1 MEPHLQP
8 QASRARVRTVE
19 LTRCRFDL
27 LLKGEQVLC
36 RREPRRWSEMQTT
49 SRRRTRRSG
58 QRVYFFARTDSRR
71 SECAVPSRTR
81 RFLPTPAA
89 GRAARRCERAAP
101 TPGPGGRRAPR
112 AGRRAP
118 PARAPRRRRGRAA
131 ARCSWPPRP
140 RGRPTPCRSTPAAGR
155 PRAGRSR
162 RRPRPAQPSGPGS
175 RRRRRRLRGPGS
187 RGSGDARSDAGGSGT
202 DPGVGATG
210 THRVP
215 RGPRPRPCARTSS
228 RPDGQPG
235 YQRQDWRPVD
245 GVGERRD
252 PALRWRA
259 AGARRGR
266 RPRRRRGPPR
276 GGPPRHRTRGGRTP
290 RPARRSR

>member
-140 RGRPTPCRSTPAAGR
+140 RGRASPCRSTPAAQ
-155 PRAGRSR
+155 ASSAVRSR
-162 RRPRPAQPSGPGS
+162 EPSSTTTASRTGIARQRGRTIGCGRQRHGS
-175 RRRRRRLRGPGS
+175 RRRRDRHSS
-187 RGSGDARSDAGGSGT
+187 RSS
-202 DPGVGATG
+202 
-210 THRVP
+210 
-215 RGPRPRPCARTSS
+215 RTS
-228 RPDGQPG
+228 P
-235 YQRQDWRPVD
+235 
-245 GVGERRD
+245 E
-252 PALRWRA
+252 AMRA
-259 AGARRGR
+259 DVE
-266 RPRRRRGPPR
+266 P
-276 GGPPRHRTRGGRTP
+276 
-290 RPARRSR
+290 S